1 MSLKKNDEIKLN
13 IESVTSEGSAL
24 GRYNGL
30 AVFVFGAVPGDVVE
44 AHIIKVSKNYA
55 VGIIKEIIEKSPF
68 RIESDCPVSDKCGG
82 CTFRSMTYEK
92 ELQSKLDFVNGNM
105 ERIAKLPIRCE
116 EIIGASD
123 ILRYRNKAQYPV
135 CIQGNGFC
143 AGFYAYKSHRIVPA
157 ADCLLQPAEFK
168 AGVEAFEKWALA
180 ANVSSFDEKSGRGL
194 LRHIYFRKAFATGE
208 IMACAVINGSS
219 VPEPQML
226 VSFLQSALPGLKSVV
241 LNINKNKTNV
251 ILGEKTKLLWGSEK

>member
-55 VGIIKEIIEKSPF
+55 VGIIKKIIEKSPF

-135 CIQGNGFC
+135 CIQGMVFVRAFTHIKATESC
-143 AGFYAYKSHRIVPA
+143 RRRIACFSLRNLRRV
-157 ADCLLQPAEFK
+157 
-168 AGVEAFEKWALA
+168 
-180 ANVSSFDEKSGRGL
+180 
-194 LRHIYFRKAFATGE
+194 LRHLKNGRLRRMFLRLTKKAAGDFCGIFIFAR
-208 IMACAVINGSS
+208 
-219 VPEPQML
+219 P
-226 VSFLQSALPGLKSVV
+226 LQR
-241 LNINKNKTNV
+241 
-251 ILGEKTKLLWGSEK
+251 ERLWRAPL

>member
-82 CTFRSMTYEK
+82 CTFRSMKRMIWILQDGGFSTYP
-92 ELQSKLDFVNGNM
+92 LHSN
-105 ERIAKLPIRCE
+105 
-116 EIIGASD
+116 
-123 ILRYRNKAQYPV
+123 
-135 CIQGNGFC
+135 
-143 AGFYAYKSHRIVPA
+143 
-157 ADCLLQPAEFK
+157 
-168 AGVEAFEKWALA
+168 
-180 ANVSSFDEKSGRGL
+180 
-194 LRHIYFRKAFATGE
+194 
-208 IMACAVINGSS
+208 
-219 VPEPQML
+219 PQ
-226 VSFLQSALPGLKSVV
+226 
-241 LNINKNKTNV
+241 
-251 ILGEKTKLLWGSEK
+251 